1 MVVTA
6 RCFFFWRVNH
16 ASMSLWDENSTS
28 LLYSHIPSSAET
40 WRIFPNMLCQCFFP
54 FSWHFKREKS
64 VFWKAS
70 FFAIQE
76 LMTLARIRVKDFAT
90 DEDKF
95 SKHWRHQILRGPLES
110 LYKASCWDCKDF
122 YIGKTKRSFRDRKVS
137 LSNWDVGRTLEKL
150 VNQAFIVFC
159 QHPAWLISRR

>member
-28 LLYSHIPSSAET
+28 LLYSHIPSSAGT
-40 WRIFPNMLCQCFFP
+40 WRIFTNMLCQCFFR

-76 LMTLARIRVKDFAT
+76 LMTLLARIRVQDFANG
-90 DEDKF
+90 ENKF
-95 SKHWRHQILRGPLES
+95 SKHWRHQILQGPLES
-110 LYKASCWDCKDF
+110 FYKASCWDCKDF
-122 YIGKTKRSFRDRKVS
+122 YIGKTKRKRKVS

-159 QHPAWLISRR
+159 QHPARLITALNP